1 VENNRLRVEI
11 NMHPR
16 VKALNLDQRVELNID
31 QRVELNNIHNFED
44 WFLHLEQI

>member
-1 VENNRLRVEI
+1 LENNRLRVEI

-16 VKALNLDQRVELNID
+16 GKALNIDQRVELNID

-44 WFLHLEQI
+44 WFLHL